1 MQEEGESHRQP
12 EHYQLLRAQSL
23 LAMYEGE
30 HQ

>member
-1 MQEEGESHRQP
+1 MQEEGGSHRQQ
-12 EHYQLLRAQSL
+12 ERYQLLRAQSL